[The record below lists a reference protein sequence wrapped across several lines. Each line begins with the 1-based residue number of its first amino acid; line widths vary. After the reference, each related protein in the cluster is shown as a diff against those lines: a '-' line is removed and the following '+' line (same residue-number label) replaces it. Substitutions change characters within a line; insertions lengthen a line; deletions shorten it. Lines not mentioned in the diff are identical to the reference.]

1 MFPHNE
7 PPFHTDPW
15 SIERLVPI
23 LLLLVLI
30 GVVIWAVVRITRQPR
45 AIVAGAAVPPPLS
58 AAPPSAVVDPALV
71 LVRQRYAQGELDRDT
86 FLQTVR
92 DLTPGGVE
100 ADVTEEPPPP
110 ATP

>member
-7 PPFHTDPW
+7 PPFQTDPW

-23 LLLLVLI
+23 LLMLVLI
-30 GVVIWAVVRITRQPR
+30 GVVIWAVVRLTRQPR
-45 AIVAGAAVPPPLS
+45 ALVSGAPVPPSPS
-58 AAPPSAVVDPALV
+58 PASPPPTTDPALV

-86 FLQTVR
+86 FLQTIR
-92 DLTPGGVE
+92 DLSPGGVE
-100 ADVTEEPPPP
+100 AGVTEEPPPP